1 MVEPCVDR
9 IGYKVNADT
18 RPEVSMKKFALI
30 VIATICSI
38 MMFHSSAQAHDL
50 LTSEDSF
57 TQFVA
62 NIFSADNSAGY
73 LAVILV
79 VSFFLG
85 MIHALTPGHGK
96 TIVSAYMVGTRGTV
110 ADAITLGIAVTA
122 AHLSSVIIFGVI
134 LAFVSRYAVP
144 EQIVPYLGTASGLI
158 IVALGGWMLYTRLRS
173 RGAHAHALHNHDG
186 HGHHHDH
193 HQDEGKPGRLGLITL
208 GISGGM
214 VPCYDAIVVLLL
226 AFSLNRVLLG
236 LSLITIFSLGLASV
250 LIVLAVL
257 FAKSSSLLDRHLSEN
272 GFVRRIPVVSAI
284 LVTALGILLA
294 GRSFLQI

>member
-1 MVEPCVDR
+1 MR
-9 IGYKVNADT
+9 K
-18 RPEVSMKKFALI
+18 SALLI
-30 VIATICSI
+30 IAAISTLI
-38 MMFHSSAQAHDL
+38 MCQSPAQAHDL
-50 LTSEDSF
+50 LTSEDGF

-62 NIFSADNSAGY
+62 SLFSADNSTGY

-79 VSFFLG
+79 ASFFLG

-110 ADAITLGIAVTA
+110 GDAITLGIAVTV

-134 LAFVSRYAVP
+134 LAFVSRYIVP

-158 IVALGGWMLYTRLRS
+158 IVALGAWMLYRRLRNK
-173 RGAHAHALHNHDG
+173 HALAHTHHDQAA
-186 HGHHHDH
+186 HGHHHH
-193 HQDEGKPGRLGLITL
+193 HNHDSGRPGRLGLISL

-226 AFSLNRVLLG
+226 AFSLNKVLLG

-257 FAKSSSLLDRHLSEN
+257 FAKSSSLLDKHLSEN
-272 GFVRRIPVVSAI
+272 KFVRRIPVMSAFLI
-284 LVTALGILLA
+284 TVLGILLA
-294 GRSFLQI
+294 GKSFSQI